1 MANKHLPRIRMH
13 AVPLL
18 SRHCRF
24 HFAVTTQTMFP
35 VDLGSHTF
43 HETPTGVCDCALTH
57 IFMRLTARWLRS
69 IYRLDKSMYKIT
81 QRDGGLSIG
90 QQSQAHDLESFEAL
104 QEIRYDTICYFN
116 VRSKANISQ
125 LNLPHGTT
133 TKKCK
138 KKRKII
144 PNKSFVNAMAN
155 A

>member
-1 MANKHLPRIRMH
+1 MH

-24 HFAVTTQTMFP
+24 DFAVTTETMFP
-35 VDLGSHTF
+35 VDLGSHTVACVSRNA
-43 HETPTGVCDCALTH
+43 HWRVRLCVDTKYLHASNSPVASAYIPTWQVDVQTH
-57 IFMRLTARWLRS
+57 TAWRPP
-69 IYRLDKSMYKIT
+69 
-81 QRDGGLSIG
+81 GGLSIG

-104 QEIRYDTICYFN
+104 QEIRYDTIRDAILTCARKPTQVSLIY
-116 VRSKANISQ
+116 RTERQ
-125 LNLPHGTT
+125 L
-133 TKKCK
+133 KSV